1 VAAIAKAYSEI
12 TQKPVELGMESVSF
26 IIPHKGREGM
36 LIETIRSIA
45 ALDYPHEQLEIVL
58 VSQNPSVSADI
69 RRAAGTINLQVIESS
84 PNNTISTSRNI
95 GAKRAQ
101 GSYFAF
107 LDADIALSANWLNT
121 CLKLLQNRPAT
132 KLVSAMQL
140 PSDMPTPLE
149 HIRVALSNADVDC
162 TVSFLP
168 GRNLLLS
175 KDTFY
180 QAGQFPDDLV
190 TCEDYYF
197 TDKVNQLGELYY
209 TSEAQYVHIGE
220 DKQLGAMFSKEIWR
234 GQSNLASTRDRHI
247 PLREWPSFIV
257 PVAIP
262 GLLLCALL
270 LALTGY
276 SGLSLLAL
284 VLSVLPVLAY
294 SVRLFRLVAGKTSFW
309 QVLKFYSVYF
319 PARAIGTVGGIIK
332 TIGTSSH
339 GK

>member
-1 VAAIAKAYSEI
+1 
-12 TQKPVELGMESVSF
+12 MDSVSF
-26 IIPHKGREGM
+26 IIPHKGRENM
-36 LIETIRSIA
+36 LIETIGSIA
-45 ALDYPHEQLEIVL
+45 ALEYPQEQLEIVL
-58 VSQNPSVSADI
+58 VSQNPAVSEDVKQ
-69 RRAAGTINLQVIESS
+69 AAGNITLQVIEST
-84 PNNTISTSRNI
+84 PDNTISTSRNI
-95 GAKRAQ
+95 GARQAK
-101 GSYFAF
+101 GNYFAF
-107 LDADIALSANWLNT
+107 LDADIALSANWLST
-121 CLKLLQNRPAT
+121 CLQLLQSRPGT

-140 PSDMPTPLE
+140 PSATPTPLE
-149 HIRVALSNADVDC
+149 HIRVALSNADLDC

-175 KDTFY
+175 KETFY

-209 TSEAQYVHIGE
+209 TSQAQYVHIGE
-220 DKQLGAMFSKEIWR
+220 DKQLAAMFNKEIWR
-234 GQSNLASTRDRHI
+234 GQSNLASTRDRRI

-262 GLLLCALL
+262 GLLICALL
-270 LALTGY
+270 LTIAGY
-276 SGLSLLAL
+276 SELSLMALGLA
-284 VLSVLPVLAY
+284 VLPVILY
-294 SVRLFRLVAGKTSFW
+294 SLRLFKLVAGTTSFW

>member
-1 VAAIAKAYSEI
+1 
-12 TQKPVELGMESVSF
+12 MDSVSF
-26 IIPHKGREGM
+26 IIPHKGRENM
-36 LIETIRSIA
+36 LIETIGSIA
-45 ALDYPHEQLEIVL
+45 ALEYPHEQLDIVL
-58 VSQNPSVSADI
+58 VSQNPAVSDDVKQ
-69 RRAAGTINLQVIESS
+69 AAGNITLQVIEST
-84 PNNTISTSRNI
+84 PDNTISTSRNI
-95 GAKRAQ
+95 GARQAK
-101 GSYFAF
+101 GNYFAF

-121 CLKLLQNRPAT
+121 CLQLLQSRPDT

-140 PSDMPTPLE
+140 PSATPTPLE
-149 HIRVALSNADVDC
+149 HIRVALSNADLDC

-175 KDTFY
+175 KKTFY

-209 TSEAQYVHIGE
+209 TSQAQYVHIGE
-220 DKQLGAMFSKEIWR
+220 DKQLAAMFRKEIWR
-234 GQSNLASTRDRHI
+234 GQSNLASTRDRRI

-262 GLLLCALL
+262 GLLFCALL
-270 LALTGY
+270 LAIAGY
-276 SGLSLLAL
+276 SGLSLMALGLA
-284 VLSVLPVLAY
+284 VLPVILY
-294 SVRLFRLVAGKTSFW
+294 SLRLFKLVAGTTTFW

>member
-1 VAAIAKAYSEI
+1 
-12 TQKPVELGMESVSF
+12 MESVSF
-26 IIPHKGREGM
+26 IIPHKGRENM
-36 LIETIRSIA
+36 LIETIVSIA
-45 ALDYPHEQLEIVL
+45 ALEYPHELLEIVL
-58 VSQNPSVSADI
+58 VSQNPAVSEEVAQ
-69 RRAAGTINLQVIESS
+69 AAGNITLQVIESS
-84 PNNTISTSRNI
+84 PDNTISTSRNI
-95 GAKRAQ
+95 GASQAK

-107 LDADIALSANWLNT
+107 LDADIALSANWLST
-121 CLKLLQNRPAT
+121 CLQLLQSRPNT

-140 PSDMPTPLE
+140 PSSTPTPLE
-149 HIRVALSNADVDC
+149 HIRVALSNADIDC

-175 KDTFY
+175 KETFY
-180 QAGQFPDDLV
+180 QAGRFPDDLV

-209 TSEAQYVHIGE
+209 TSQAQYVHIGE
-220 DKQLGAMFSKEIWR
+220 DKQLAAMFSKEIWR

-262 GLLLCALL
+262 GLLLLALL
-270 LALTGY
+270 LAVAGF
-276 SGLSLLAL
+276 SGLSLTLLILAFM
-284 VLSVLPVLAY
+284 PVIAY
-294 SVRLFRLVAGKTSFW
+294 SFRLFRLVSGKTSFW

>member
-1 VAAIAKAYSEI
+1 
-12 TQKPVELGMESVSF
+12 MDSVSF
-26 IIPHKGREGM
+26 IIPHKGRENM
-36 LIETIRSIA
+36 LIETIDSIA
-45 ALDYPHEQLEIVL
+45 ALEYPHEQLEIVL
-58 VSQNPSVSADI
+58 VSQNPAVSEDVKQ
-69 RRAAGTINLQVIESS
+69 AAGNITLQVIEST
-84 PNNTISTSRNI
+84 PDNTISTSRNI
-95 GAKRAQ
+95 GARQAK
-101 GSYFAF
+101 GNYFAF
-107 LDADIALSANWLNT
+107 LDADIALSANWLST
-121 CLKLLQNRPAT
+121 CLQLLQSRPDT

-140 PSDMPTPLE
+140 PSATPTPLE
-149 HIRVALSNADVDC
+149 HIRVALSNADLDC

-175 KDTFY
+175 KETFY

-209 TSEAQYVHIGE
+209 TSQAQYVHIGE
-220 DKQLGAMFSKEIWR
+220 DKQLSAMFSKEIWR
-234 GQSNLASTRDRHI
+234 GQSNLASTRDRRI

-262 GLLLCALL
+262 GLVFCALL
-270 LALTGY
+270 LAIAGY
-276 SGLSLLAL
+276 SGLSLMALGLA
-284 VLSVLPVLAY
+284 VLPVILY
-294 SVRLFRLVAGKTSFW
+294 SLRLFKLVAGTTSFW

>member
-1 VAAIAKAYSEI
+1 
-12 TQKPVELGMESVSF
+12 MDSVSF
-26 IIPHKGREGM
+26 IIPHKGRENM
-36 LIETIRSIA
+36 LIETIGSIA
-45 ALDYPHEQLEIVL
+45 ALEYPHEKLEIVL
-58 VSQNPSVSADI
+58 VSQNPAVSEDVKQ
-69 RRAAGTINLQVIESS
+69 AAGNITLQVIEST
-84 PNNTISTSRNI
+84 PDNTISTSRNI
-95 GAKRAQ
+95 GARQAK
-101 GSYFAF
+101 GNYFAF
-107 LDADIALSANWLNT
+107 LDADIALSANWLST
-121 CLKLLQNRPAT
+121 CLQLLQSRPDT

-140 PSDMPTPLE
+140 PSATPTPLE
-149 HIRVALSNADVDC
+149 HIRVALSNADLDC

-175 KDTFY
+175 KETFY

-209 TSEAQYVHIGE
+209 TSQAQYVHIGE
-220 DKQLGAMFSKEIWR
+220 DKQLAAMFSKEIWR
-234 GQSNLASTRDRHI
+234 GQSNLASTRDRRI

-270 LALTGY
+270 LAIAGY
-276 SGLSLLAL
+276 SGLSLMALGLA
-284 VLSVLPVLAY
+284 VLPVILY
-294 SVRLFRLVAGKTSFW
+294 SLRLFKLVAGTTSFW

>member
-1 VAAIAKAYSEI
+1 
-12 TQKPVELGMESVSF
+12 MDSVSF
-26 IIPHKGREGM
+26 IIPHKGRENM
-36 LIETIRSIA
+36 LIETIDSIA
-45 ALDYPHEQLEIVL
+45 ALEYPHEQLEIVL
-58 VSQNPSVSADI
+58 VSQNPAVSEDVKQ
-69 RRAAGTINLQVIESS
+69 AAGNITLQVIEST
-84 PNNTISTSRNI
+84 PDNTISTSRNI
-95 GAKRAQ
+95 GARQAK
-101 GSYFAF
+101 GNYFAF
-107 LDADIALSANWLNT
+107 LDADIALSANWLST
-121 CLKLLQNRPAT
+121 CLQLLQSRPGT

-140 PSDMPTPLE
+140 PSATPTPLE
-149 HIRVALSNADVDC
+149 HIRVALSNADLDC

-175 KDTFY
+175 KETFY

-209 TSEAQYVHIGE
+209 TSQAQYVHIGE
-220 DKQLGAMFSKEIWR
+220 DKQLSTMFSKEIWR
-234 GQSNLASTRDRHI
+234 GQSNLASTRDRRI

-262 GLLLCALL
+262 GLLFCALL
-270 LALTGY
+270 LAIAGY
-276 SGLSLLAL
+276 SGLSLMALGLA
-284 VLSVLPVLAY
+284 VLPVILY
-294 SVRLFRLVAGKTSFW
+294 SLRLFKLVAGTTSFW